1 MPNARNIIFI
11 CCLFMLMVLFSA
23 VLGCRTTTE
32 PITDNTIIE
41 HSQQLATLERGII
54 EYGESV
60 AAVRDRLATI
70 SDGIRAVGDRASY
83 IDYTVSE
90 TIILFS
96 EYQRAVEQLLQDYD
110 NLRTK
115 IDAVYACDNSTI
127 DSAGD

>member
-11 CCLFMLMVLFSA
+11 CCLLKLMVFFGA
-23 VLGCRTTTE
+23 VLGCRTTSE
-32 PITDNTIIE
+32 SITDNTIIE

-60 AAVRDRLATI
+60 ATVRDRLAAVSEGIGTVREGA
-70 SDGIRAVGDRASY
+70 SD

-110 NLRTK
+110 CLRTK
-115 IDAVYACDNSTI
+115 IDAAYARNSSATGDTI
-127 DSAGD
+127 D

>member
-23 VLGCRTTTE
+23 MFGCRTTTE
-32 PITDNTIIE
+32 PVTDNTIIE

-70 SDGIRAVGDRASY
+70 SDGIRAVGDRASD

-110 NLRTK
+110 YLRTK
-115 IDAVYACDNSTI
+115 IDTMYARNSGTI
-127 DSAGD
+127 DDTID

>member
-1 MPNARNIIFI
+1 MPNARNIILI
-11 CCLFMLMVLFSA
+11 CCLLKFMVFLGA
-23 VLGCRTTTE
+23 VLGCRTTSE
-32 PITDNTIIE
+32 SITDNAIVE

-60 AAVRDRLATI
+60 ATVRDRLAAI
-70 SDGIRAVGDRASY
+70 SDGIRAGGDRAAG

-110 NLRTK
+110 CLRTK
-115 IDAVYACDNSTI
+115 IDAVYARNSSTTDDTI
-127 DSAGD
+127 D